1 MQIINKLKS
10 LLPKAKIEN
19 VFQRELLWGNIPLIK
34 DNRSCLEYVMQK
46 CFFAKFKHP
55 YILYTFHSRI
65 TELEEFVLDQ
75 KQLDILKDQTLYIF
89 LYEPISFFTDK
100 FNRGFYSEFP
110 SNIDLTLLKSYELD
124 SIEFFAKKY
133 NLNIVVCTCEYNIEL
148 LQPQYKYFKL
158 ICFDSFIR
166 RRQRQ
171 RPNPIR
177 HLFPDLSKINKKF
190 WSGNWRYTLHRHI
203 IMSYLSNFEGNYS
216 WHFNANIDNINHN
229 EWFDVKTIPSDVYE
243 KIKIGSTK
251 LLTTNYSID
260 HGSLQVDADKLNQT
274 YKPGSHPNTGNDT
287 KLWESYD
294 QSFCAIVTET
304 RFAQPFANFS
314 EKTLLA
320 IRAQIPF
327 IVVGPPNTLE
337 YVKQFG
343 FKTFDKWWDESYDQ
357 EQDHEKRMVKILNLI
372 EYINSK
378 PLEELIKIRKEMKSV
393 LRHNYKINQKIQYN
407 TTYKLTDELDSVIL

>member
-1 MQIINKLKS
+1 MLK
-10 LLPKAKIEN
+10 
-19 VFQRELLWGNIPLIK
+19 
-34 DNRSCLEYVMQK
+34 Y
-46 CFFAKFKHP
+46 
-55 YILYTFHSRI
+55 
-65 TELEEFVLDQ
+65 
-75 KQLDILKDQTLYIF
+75 QTLYIF
-89 LYEPISFFTDK
+89 LYEPISFFIDK

-110 SNIDLTLLKSYELD
+110 SNTDIKMLKSYELD
-124 SIEFFAKKY
+124 SIEIFAKKY
-133 NLNIVVCTCEYNIEL
+133 NLNIVVCTCEYEIEL
-148 LQPQYKYFKL
+148 LQPQYPHFKL
-158 ICFDSFIR
+158 VCFDSFIR
-166 RRQRQ
+166 RQQRQ

-177 HLFPDLSKINKKF
+177 HLFPDLSKISKKF

-203 IMSYLSNFEGNYS
+203 IMSYLANYEGNYS
-216 WHFNANIDNINHN
+216 WHFNANINNIEYN
-229 EWFDVKTIPSDVYE
+229 EWFDIKNIPQHIY
-243 KIKIGSTK
+243 KKLKIGSNK

-260 HGSLQVDADKLNQT
+260 HGKLQVDASELNQT
-274 YKPGSHPNTGNDT
+274 YKPGSHPNTGNDN

-327 IVVGPPNTLE
+327 IVVAPPKTLE

-357 EQDHEKRMVKILNLI
+357 EQDHEKRMIKILNLI
-372 EYINSK
+372 EYIDSK

-407 TTYKLTDELDSVIL
+407 TIHI

>member
-1 MQIINKLKS
+1 MQLVNSIKN
-10 LLPKAKIEN
+10 LLPKAKTEN
-19 VFQRELLWGNIPLIK
+19 VFQRELLWGNIPLIE
-34 DNRSCLEYVMQK
+34 DHHSCLEYVMKK
-46 CFFAKFKHP
+46 CFFSKFKHP
-55 YILYTFHSRI
+55 YMLYTFHSKI
-65 TELEEFVLDQ
+65 TELEEFALNQ

-110 SNIDLTLLKSYELD
+110 SNVNITTLKSYELD
-124 SIEFFAKKY
+124 SIEIFAKKY

-148 LQPQYKYFKL
+148 LQPQYESFKL

-166 RRQRQ
+166 RQQRQ

-203 IMSYLSNFEGNYS
+203 IMSYLANFDGNYS
-216 WHFNANIDNINHN
+216 WHFNANIDNIDHN
-229 EWFDVKTIPSDVYE
+229 EWFDVKQLPQDVYA
-243 KIKIGSTK
+243 KLKTGANK
-251 LLTTNYSID
+251 LLTTSYSID
-260 HGSLQVDADKLNQT
+260 HGQLQVDASDLYRT
-274 YKPGSHPNTGNDT
+274 FKPKDHPNTGNDN

-294 QSFCAIVTET
+294 QSFCAVVTES

-314 EKTLLA
+314 EKTLIA

-327 IVVGPPNTLE
+327 IVVAPPNTLE
-337 YVKQFG
+337 YIKQFG

-357 EQDHEKRMVKILNLI
+357 EQDHSRRMVKILNLI

-378 PLEELIKIRKEMKSV
+378 SLEELIKIRKEMKSV
-393 LRHNYKINQKIQYN
+393 LRHNYRINQKIQYN
-407 TTYKLTDELDSVIL
+407 TTYNLTTKLDSVIL